1 LFYELLV
8 SRNIIVIAADISHH
22 LRGDAISFQA
32 NSASYLSD
40 MGDERESGS
49 ALQLGSDY
57 GYAITPDVHTA

>member
-1 LFYELLV
+1 MFYELLV
-8 SRNIIVIAADISHH
+8 SRNIIVIAADIFHH

-40 MGDERESGS
+40 MGNERES

>member
-40 MGDERESGS
+40 MGNE
-49 ALQLGSDY
+49 
-57 GYAITPDVHTA
+57 